1 MCETGTTRRRD
12 CVTRCPETHGL
23 SPRRREGHGCGGDE
37 QEAHRLQP
45 LIKSRVR
52 AAVLGLLQAE
62 GDALGKAAGMRVP
75 AWASVSSDGVPCRW
89 WVAHVPF
96 TPPTDSLLI
105 VAELLCLS
113 VVHRGEHFVTRQLLQ
128 TNSLGMGLGR
138 SLGRRAGQASCSGVR
153 LPPASHGD
161 PRWWLRG
168 PSARVGYRRRPRKHH
183 TPVRGDGGA
192 SSRSSGAGLCGRG
205 VSRTVPSRA
214 PRGPPSRPPATGAP
228 DAPRP
233 RAATSGGPSYLPA
246 TATDRGCQDPNSK
259 CSHLLRYQGLG

>member
-37 QEAHRLQP
+37 QEAHRFQP

-62 GDALGKAAGMRVP
+62 GDALGKATGTRVPVRASCGPWP

-128 TNSLGMGLGR
+128 TNSLG
-138 SLGRRAGQASCSGVR
+138 CSGPRFTHPVTKTFKKSCR
-153 LPPASHGD
+153 ALSVGSVLPIFISD
-161 PRWWLRG
+161 FTNR
-168 PSARVGYRRRPRKHH
+168 
-183 TPVRGDGGA
+183 
-192 SSRSSGAGLCGRG
+192 
-205 VSRTVPSRA
+205 
-214 PRGPPSRPPATGAP
+214 
-228 DAPRP
+228 
-233 RAATSGGPSYLPA
+233 
-246 TATDRGCQDPNSK
+246 
-259 CSHLLRYQGLG
+259 

>member
-23 SPRRREGHGCGGDE
+23 SPRRREGHGCGGDA
-37 QEAHRLQP
+37 QEAHRFQP

-62 GDALGKAAGMRVP
+62 GDALGKAAGMRVPAWASCGPRP

-153 LPPASHGD
+153 LQPASHGD

-214 PRGPPSRPPATGAP
+214 STWASLTPPSDWGSGRAPASGGHLRWPVLPPCDRHRPRL
-228 DAPRP
+228 PRP
-233 RAATSGGPSYLPA
+233 
-246 TATDRGCQDPNSK
+246 
-259 CSHLLRYQGLG
+259 

>member
-12 CVTRCPETHGL
+12 CVTWCPETHGL

-37 QEAHRLQP
+37 QEAHRFQP

-62 GDALGKAAGMRVP
+62 GDALGKATGTRVPVRASCGPWPAWASCGPRP

-113 VVHRGEHFVTRQLLQ
+113 VVHQGEHFVTRQLLQ

-161 PRWWLRG
+161 PRWWPPGTKCTCGVPASSAQTPHTGARRRRRVLPELRG
-168 PSARVGYRRRPRKHH
+168 WALRPR
-183 TPVRGDGGA
+183 R
-192 SSRSSGAGLCGRG
+192 
-205 VSRTVPSRA
+205 
-214 PRGPPSRPPATGAP
+214 
-228 DAPRP
+228 
-233 RAATSGGPSYLPA
+233 
-246 TATDRGCQDPNSK
+246 
-259 CSHLLRYQGLG
+259 

>member
-37 QEAHRLQP
+37 QEAHRFQP

-62 GDALGKAAGMRVP
+62 GDALGKAAGTRVPVRASCGPRP

-153 LPPASHGD
+153 FPPASHGD

-214 PRGPPSRPPATGAP
+214 STWASLTPPSDWGSGRAPASGGHLRWPVLPPCDRHRPRL
-228 DAPRP
+228 PRP
-233 RAATSGGPSYLPA
+233 
-246 TATDRGCQDPNSK
+246 
-259 CSHLLRYQGLG
+259 